1 MSTVTVVIP
10 THPGRELLMERALAS
25 VWAQTR
31 QPDAVIVSRDPTRTG
46 AAKTRN
52 RALEMVTTEWVA
64 WLDSDDELLPNHLAD
79 CLAHAEESGADLVY
93 PYMIPVGDRD
103 PLAFPVN
110 GILVKPYQHEFGQEQ
125 AWHLYNVGNFIPV
138 TYIVKTRLAQAVG
151 GMPEPVAVPI
161 ERSGSGRI
169 EEDYGF
175 LLRLLDA
182 GATFSH
188 CPSRTWKYH
197 FHDQN
202 VGGRGL
208 NQV

>member
-10 THPGRELLMERALAS
+10 THPGRELLLERALAS

-31 QPDAVIVSRDPTRTG
+31 QPDAVIVSPDPTATG
-46 AAKTRN
+46 AAATRN
-52 RALEMVTTEWVA
+52 RGLAMVGTEWTA

-79 CLAHAEESGADLVY
+79 CMAHAEESGADLVY
-93 PYMIPVGDRD
+93 PWMHVIGGRD
-103 PLAFPVN
+103 PMAVPVN
-110 GILVKPYQHEFGQEQ
+110 GMLVNPYQHDFGPEQ
-125 AWHLYNVGNFIPV
+125 AVHLHNVGNFIPV
-138 TYIVKTRLAQAVG
+138 TYIVRTGLARLVG

-175 LLRLLDA
+175 LIRLLDA

-188 CPSRTWKYH
+188 CKVRSWKYH
-197 FHDQN
+197 LHSAN
-202 VGGRGL
+202 TGGRGEG
-208 NQV
+208 QV